1 MVGGGSNGSMI
12 LKAGIARNRRHFK
25 HACYFDP
32 AAVKGKEPTLLSLM
46 TIFDKISGFAQKAKE
61 NALSRAVLAKDKRLD
76 KSMSE
81 SIEAAH
87 IGLLK
92 V

>member
-1 MVGGGSNGSMI
+1 
-12 LKAGIARNRRHFK
+12 
-25 HACYFDP
+25 
-32 AAVKGKEPTLLSLM
+32 M
-46 TIFDKISGFAQKAKE
+46 TIFDKISGFAQKAKD

-81 SIEAAH
+81 SIQAAH

-92 V
+92 VWNNPLDYPLFDNSILGSYRWPLMVSRVQCQQ